1 MEILRVPPYQDVN
14 FEALTVPAG
23 FTNAEFTVVVT
34 DMADLSE
41 TVSTVVK
48 STGQKI
54 SVSLPGLYDSSYR
67 VVVSAPDSSVLADET
82 VELSRPYV
90 DPSTKGTLPSEISAY
105 AEKEELA
112 RAVIDSIVPDGF
124 YLKKTVLEAT
134 GLGLDYLP
142 LWLDAKKIL
151 KVYENNVLVF
161 DAASP
166 ETSRTLY
173 RITDDKTAIIEDYTG
188 TFNRR
193 EGAPQELP
201 ASPSD
206 YVDLAYFGS
215 RGFPKTYDYRIVL
228 ESGVYAVPSDIAR
241 ATQLLIEDIECG
253 KLEYYKRYVSSYNT
267 DQFRIQFD
275 SQSFEGTGNL
285 IVDKILSKYI
295 KSIRKIGVL

>member
-1 MEILRVPPYQDVN
+1 MEILRVPPYLNVN

-23 FTNAEFTVVVT
+23 FTNATVSIVVT
-34 DMADLSE
+34 DLADLSE
-41 TVSTVVK
+41 TITSAQV
-48 STGQKI
+48 STGQKV

-67 VVVSAPDSSVLADET
+67 VQVLTSESVPLADET
-82 VELSRPYV
+82 VELVRPYV
-90 DPSTKGTLPSEISAY
+90 DPSSQGDLPSEISAY

-124 YLKKTVLEAT
+124 YLKKTVLEIT

-142 LWLDAKKIL
+142 IWVDAKKIL

-161 DAASP
+161 DAESP

-173 RITDDKTAIIEDYTG
+173 RISDDKTAIIEDYVG

-215 RGFPKTYDYRIVL
+215 RGFPHTYDYRVVL
-228 ESGVYAVPSDIAR
+228 EYGVYAVPSDIAR
-241 ATQLLIEDIECG
+241 ATLLLIEDIECG
-253 KLEYYKRYVSSYNT
+253 KLEYYKRYVSAYNT

-275 SQSFEGTGNL
+275 RQSFEGTGNL

>member
-1 MEILRVPPYQDVN
+1 MEILRVSPYLDVN

-23 FTNAEFTVVVT
+23 YTNAEFKITVT

-41 TVSTVVK
+41 TSTTSTK

-54 SVSLPGLYDSSYR
+54 VVVLPGEYDNSYR
-67 VVVSAPDSSVLADET
+67 VRIFAPDSSILIDET
-82 VELSRPYV
+82 VELVRPYI
-90 DPSTKGTLPSEISAY
+90 DPATKAELPSEIAAF

-124 YLKKTVLEAT
+124 YLKKVVLETT
-134 GLGLDYLP
+134 GLGLDYIP
-142 LWLDAKKIL
+142 VWVDAKKIL

-161 DAASP
+161 DALSP

-173 RITDDKTAIIEDYTG
+173 KISDDKTAIVEDYTG

-193 EGAPQELP
+193 EGAPLELP

-206 YVDLAYFGS
+206 YVDLAYFGR
-215 RGFPKTYDYRIVL
+215 RGFPHTFDYRIFL
-228 ESGVYAVPSDIAR
+228 EAGVYAVPSDIAR
-241 ATQLLIEDIECG
+241 ATQLLIDDIECG

-267 DQFRIQFD
+267 DQFKIQFD
-275 SQSFEGTGNL
+275 KQSFEGTGNL

>member
-1 MEILRVPPYQDVN
+1 MEILRVPPYSNISFD
-14 FEALTVPAG
+14 ALTVPAG
-23 FTNAEFTVVVT
+23 FTNASFSVMIT

-41 TVSTVVK
+41 TVLSITR

-54 SVSLPGLYDSSYR
+54 SVSLPGIYDNSYR
-67 VVVSAPDSSVLADET
+67 VRVVAPDLTTLVDET
-82 VELSRPYV
+82 VEIVRPYV
-90 DPSTKGTLPSEISAY
+90 DPSEGRELPSEISAY

-112 RAVIDSIVPDGF
+112 RAVIDSILPDGF
-124 YLKKTVLEAT
+124 YLKKIVLDTT

-142 LWLDAKKIL
+142 LWVDAKKIL

-161 DAASP
+161 DYLTP

-173 RITDDKTAIIEDYTG
+173 KISDDKTAVIEDYVG

-215 RGFPKTYDYRIVL
+215 RGFPRTYDYKVVL
-228 ESGVYAVPSDIAR
+228 EAGVYAVPSDIVR
-241 ATQLLIEDIECG
+241 ATKLLIEDIECG

-275 SQSFEGTGNL
+275 KQSFEGTGNL
-285 IVDKILSKYI
+285 IVDKILSKYA

>member
-1 MEILRVPPYQDVN
+1 MEILRVPPYLDVS
-14 FEALTVPAG
+14 FEALTIPAG
-23 FTNAEFTVVVT
+23 FTNAEFKVIVT

-41 TVSTVVK
+41 TSTTSTK
-48 STGQKI
+48 STGQKLNVI
-54 SVSLPGLYDSSYR
+54 LPGAYDNSYR
-67 VVVSAPDSSVLADET
+67 VRVFTPDSSILLDET
-82 VELSRPYV
+82 VELFRPYV
-90 DPSTKGTLPSEISAY
+90 DPATKAELPSEIAAY
-105 AEKEELA
+105 AAKEELA

-124 YLKKTVLEAT
+124 YIKKVVLDTT

-142 LWLDAKKIL
+142 LWVDAKKIL

-161 DAASP
+161 DYLTP

-173 RITDDKTAIIEDYTG
+173 KISDDKTSIIEDYVG

-215 RGFPKTYDYRIVL
+215 RGFPHTYDYKIVL
-228 ESGVYAVPSDIAR
+228 EAGVYAVPSDIAR
-241 ATQLLIEDIECG
+241 ATELLIDDIECG

>member
-1 MEILRVPPYQDVN
+1 MEILRVPPYLNVS

-23 FTNAEFTVVVT
+23 FTNATVSIVVT
-34 DMADLSE
+34 DLADLSE
-41 TVSTVVK
+41 TITSAQV
-48 STGQKI
+48 STGQKV

-67 VVVSAPDSSVLADET
+67 VQVLTSESVPLADET
-82 VELSRPYV
+82 VELVRPYV
-90 DPSTKGTLPSEISAY
+90 DPSSQGDLPSEISAY

-124 YLKKTVLEAT
+124 YLKKTVLEIT

-142 LWLDAKKIL
+142 IWVDAKKIL

-161 DAASP
+161 DAESP

-173 RITDDKTAIIEDYTG
+173 RISDDKTAIIEDYVG

-215 RGFPKTYDYRIVL
+215 RGFPHTYDYRVVL
-228 ESGVYAVPSDIAR
+228 EYGVYAVPSDIAR
-241 ATQLLIEDIECG
+241 ATLLLIEDIECG
-253 KLEYYKRYVSSYNT
+253 KLEYYKRYVSAYNT

-275 SQSFEGTGNL
+275 RQSFEGTGNL

>member
-1 MEILRVPPYQDVN
+1 MEILRVPPYLDVN

-23 FTNAEFTVVVT
+23 FTNATVSIVVT
-34 DMADLSE
+34 DLADLSE
-41 TVSTVVK
+41 TTTSAEV
-48 STGQKI
+48 STGQKV
-54 SVSLPGLYDSSYR
+54 SVSLPGLYDNSYR
-67 VVVSAPDSSVLADET
+67 IQVLASDSTPLADET
-82 VELSRPYV
+82 VELVRPYV
-90 DPSTKGTLPSEISAY
+90 DPSSQGELPSEISAY

-124 YLKKTVLEAT
+124 YLKKTVLEIT

-142 LWLDAKKIL
+142 IWVDAKKIL

-161 DAASP
+161 DAESP

-173 RITDDKTAIIEDYTG
+173 RISDDKTAIMEDYVG
-188 TFNRR
+188 IFNRR

-206 YVDLAYFGS
+206 YIDLAYFGS
-215 RGFPKTYDYRIVL
+215 RGFPHTYDYRVVL
-228 ESGVYAVPSDIAR
+228 EHGVYSVPSDIAR
-241 ATQLLIEDIECG
+241 ATLLLIEDIECG
-253 KLEYYKRYVSSYNT
+253 KLEYYKRYVSAYNT

-275 SQSFEGTGNL
+275 RQSFEGTGNL

>member
-1 MEILRVPPYQDVN
+1 MEILRVPPYLDVS
-14 FEALTVPAG
+14 FEALTIPAG
-23 FTNAEFTVVVT
+23 FTNAEFKVIVT

-41 TVSTVVK
+41 TSTTSTK
-48 STGQKI
+48 STGQKLNVI
-54 SVSLPGLYDSSYR
+54 LPGAYDNSYR
-67 VVVSAPDSSVLADET
+67 VRVFTPDSSILLDET
-82 VELSRPYV
+82 VELVRPYV
-90 DPSTKGTLPSEISAY
+90 DPATKGELPSEITAY

-124 YLKKTVLEAT
+124 YLKKVTLETT

-142 LWLDAKKIL
+142 LWVDAKKIL
-151 KVYENNVLVF
+151 KVYENNILVF
-161 DAASP
+161 DSTTP
-166 ETSRTLY
+166 ETARTLY
-173 RITDDKTAIIEDYTG
+173 KISDDKTSIIEDYLG

-215 RGFPKTYDYRIVL
+215 RGFPHTYDYKVVL
-228 ESGVYAVPSDIAR
+228 EAGVYTVPSDIVR
-241 ATQLLIEDIECG
+241 ATQLLIDDIECG

-267 DQFRIQFD
+267 DQFKIQFD
-275 SQSFEGTGNL
+275 KQSFEGTGNL

>member
-1 MEILRVPPYQDVN
+1 MEILRVPPYLDVS
-14 FEALTVPAG
+14 FEALTIPAG
-23 FTNAEFTVVVT
+23 FTNAEFRVIVT

-41 TVSTVVK
+41 TSTTSVK
-48 STGQKI
+48 STGQNLTVI
-54 SVSLPGLYDSSYR
+54 LPGAYDNSYR
-67 VVVSAPDSSVLADET
+67 VRVFTPGSSILLDET
-82 VELSRPYV
+82 VELVRPYV
-90 DPSTKGTLPSEISAY
+90 DPATKGELPSEVAAY

-124 YLKKTVLEAT
+124 YLKKVTLETT

-142 LWLDAKKIL
+142 LWVDAKKIL

-161 DAASP
+161 DSTTP
-166 ETSRTLY
+166 ETARTLY
-173 RITDDKTAIIEDYTG
+173 KISDDKTSIIEDYTG

-215 RGFPKTYDYRIVL
+215 RGFPHTYDYKVVL
-228 ESGVYAVPSDIAR
+228 EAGVYTVPSDIVR
-241 ATQLLIEDIECG
+241 ATQLLVDDIECG

-267 DQFRIQFD
+267 DQFKIQFD
-275 SQSFEGTGNL
+275 KQSFEGTGNL

>member
-23 FTNAEFTVVVT
+23 FTDAEFRVVVT

-41 TVSTVVK
+41 TVSTVIK

-54 SVSLPGLYDSSYR
+54 SVSLPGLYDSLYR
-67 VVVSAPDSSVLADET
+67 VQVLKSDSIPLADET
-82 VELSRPYV
+82 VELVRPYV
-90 DPSTKGTLPSEISAY
+90 DPSSQGDLPSEISAY

-124 YLKKTVLEAT
+124 YLKKIVLEIT

-142 LWLDAKKIL
+142 IWVDAKKIL

-161 DAASP
+161 DAQSP

-173 RITDDKTAIIEDYTG
+173 RISDDKTAIIEDYVG
-188 TFNRR
+188 AFNRR

-215 RGFPKTYDYRIVL
+215 RGFPQTFDYRVVI
-228 ESGVYAVPSDIAR
+228 EAGVYSVPSDIAK
-241 ATQLLIEDIECG
+241 ATRLLIEDIECG
-253 KLEYYKRYVSSYNT
+253 KLEYYKRYVSAYNT
-267 DQFRIQFD
+267 DQFKIQFD
-275 SQSFEGTGNL
+275 RQSFEGTGNL

>member
-1 MEILRVPPYQDVN
+1 MEILRVPPYSDVSFN
-14 FEALTVPAG
+14 ALTVPAG
-23 FTNAEFTVVVT
+23 YTNAEFRVVVT

-41 TVSTVVK
+41 TVSTVTK
-48 STGQKI
+48 STGQII
-54 SVSLPGLYDSSYR
+54 SVSLPGLYDNLYR
-67 VVVSAPDSSVLADET
+67 VRVSAPDSSILVDET
-82 VELSRPYV
+82 VELSRPYI
-90 DPSTKGTLPSEISAY
+90 DPSTKGELPSEITAF

-124 YLKKTVLEAT
+124 YLKKVTLETT

-142 LWLDAKKIL
+142 LWVDAKKIL
-151 KVYENNVLVF
+151 KVYENNILVF
-161 DAASP
+161 DAANP
-166 ETSRTLY
+166 EGSRTLY
-173 RITDDKTAIIEDYTG
+173 RISDDKTAVIEDYTG

-215 RGFPKTYDYRIVL
+215 RGFPHTYDYRVVL
-228 ESGVYAVPSDIAR
+228 EAGVYAVPSDIVR

-285 IVDKILSKYI
+285 IVDKILSKYV

>member
-1 MEILRVPPYQDVN
+1 MEILRVSPYLDVS
-14 FEALTVPAG
+14 FEALTIPAG
-23 FTNAEFTVVVT
+23 FTNAEFKVIVT

-41 TVSTVVK
+41 TSTTSVK
-48 STGQKI
+48 STGQNLTVI
-54 SVSLPGLYDSSYR
+54 LPGAYDNSYR
-67 VVVSAPDSSVLADET
+67 VRVFTPDSSILLDET
-82 VELSRPYV
+82 VELVRPYV
-90 DPSTKGTLPSEISAY
+90 DPATKGELPSEVAAY

-124 YLKKTVLEAT
+124 YLKKVTLDTT

-142 LWLDAKKIL
+142 LWVDAKKIL

-161 DAASP
+161 DSATP

-173 RITDDKTAIIEDYTG
+173 KISDDKTSIIEDYTG

-215 RGFPKTYDYRIVL
+215 RGFPHTYDYKVVL
-228 ESGVYAVPSDIAR
+228 EAGVYTVPSDIVR
-241 ATQLLIEDIECG
+241 ATQLLIDDIECG

-267 DQFRIQFD
+267 DQFKIQFD
-275 SQSFEGTGNL
+275 KQSFEGTGNL